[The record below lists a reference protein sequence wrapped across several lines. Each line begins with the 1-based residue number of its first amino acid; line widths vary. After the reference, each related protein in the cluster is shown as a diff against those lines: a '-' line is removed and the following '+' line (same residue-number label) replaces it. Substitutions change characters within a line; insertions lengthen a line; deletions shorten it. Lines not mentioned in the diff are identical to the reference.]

1 LGRFSD
7 VVNGEA
13 DHRLP
18 GIRSGIDIV
27 GCCETDRE
35 FIHSL
40 SNLEQQMQIDLVG
53 KTALITGSTEG
64 IGYAIARQLA
74 RAGADV
80 VINGRS
86 EEKTANAAERLKG
99 EVAGGTVAAVAAD
112 VATAEGCDAL
122 VAKVPHVDILI
133 NNAGIFQPLDFFEAN
148 DEVWDR
154 HWQVNVMSA
163 VRLSRAYLPGMQNV
177 DWGRVIFIASESGF
191 NIPVEMIHYGVSKTA
206 DIAVAR
212 GLAKRMAGTGVTVNS
227 VLPGPT
233 LSEGV
238 EAMLAEERAKTGK
251 PIEEVAADF
260 VKKHRGSSIIQRAAS
275 VEEIANLVTYLA
287 SPLASATT
295 GASMRVDGG
304 LIDTL

>member
-1 LGRFSD
+1 
-7 VVNGEA
+7 
-13 DHRLP
+13 
-18 GIRSGIDIV
+18 
-27 GCCETDRE
+27 
-35 FIHSL
+35 
-40 SNLEQQMQIDLVG
+40 MQIDLTG
-53 KTALITGSTEG
+53 KTALVTGSTEG

-80 VINGRS
+80 VVNGRS
-86 EEKTANAAERLKG
+86 EEKTAKAAGRLKG
-99 EVAGGTVAAVAAD
+99 EGAKGSVTAAAAD
-112 VATAEGCDAL
+112 LATAGGCDAL
-122 VAKVPHVDILI
+122 VAQVPHIDILI
-133 NNAGIFQPLDFFEAN
+133 NNAGIFQPLDFFDAD

-163 VRLSRAYLPGMQNV
+163 VRLSRAYLPGMQKL

-260 VKKHRGSSIIQRAAS
+260 VKKHRAGSIIQRAAS

>member
-1 LGRFSD
+1 
-7 VVNGEA
+7 
-13 DHRLP
+13 
-18 GIRSGIDIV
+18 
-27 GCCETDRE
+27 
-35 FIHSL
+35 
-40 SNLEQQMQIDLVG
+40 MQIDLTG
-53 KTALITGSTEG
+53 KTALVTGSTEG

-80 VINGRS
+80 VVNGRS
-86 EEKTANAAERLKG
+86 AEKTAKAAERLKG
-99 EVAGGTVAAVAAD
+99 EGAKASVTAVAAD
-112 VATAEGCDAL
+112 VATAAGCEAL
-122 VAKVPHVDILI
+122 VGKIPHVDILI
-133 NNAGIFQPLDFFEAN
+133 NNAGIFQPLDFFDTD

-163 VRLSRAYLPGMQNV
+163 VRLSRAYLPGMQTRN
-177 DWGRVIFIASESGF
+177 WGRVIFIASESGF

-238 EAMLAEERAKTGK
+238 EAMLADERAKTGK
-251 PIEEVAADF
+251 PIDEVAADF
-260 VKKHRGSSIIQRAAS
+260 VKKHRSGSIIQRAAS

>member
-1 LGRFSD
+1 
-7 VVNGEA
+7 
-13 DHRLP
+13 
-18 GIRSGIDIV
+18 
-27 GCCETDRE
+27 
-35 FIHSL
+35 
-40 SNLEQQMQIDLVG
+40 MQIDLTG
-53 KTALITGSTEG
+53 KTALVTGSTEG

-80 VINGRS
+80 VVNGRS
-86 EEKTANAAERLKG
+86 EEKTATAAVRLKG
-99 EVAGGTVAAVAAD
+99 EGAKGSVTAAAAD
-112 VATAEGCDAL
+112 LATAGGCDAL
-122 VAKVPHVDILI
+122 VAQVPHVDILI
-133 NNAGIFQPLDFFEAN
+133 NNAGIFQPLDFFDAD

-163 VRLSRAYLPGMQNV
+163 VRLSRAYLPGMQKL

-260 VKKHRGSSIIQRAAS
+260 VKKHRAGSIIQRAAS

>member
-1 LGRFSD
+1 
-7 VVNGEA
+7 
-13 DHRLP
+13 
-18 GIRSGIDIV
+18 
-27 GCCETDRE
+27 
-35 FIHSL
+35 
-40 SNLEQQMQIDLVG
+40 MQIDLVG

-122 VAKVPHVDILI
+122 VAKFPHVDILI